1 MTETPTFSTAATA
14 APHMAAADAGRDIL
28 AMGGNAVEAMIAMAA
43 TIAVVYPH
51 MNSVGGDA
59 FWLIRERKGRAR
71 SIEACG
77 PAAALANIP
86 DYNRLGHGT
95 IPSRGPL
102 AALTVPG
109 AVAGWALAHE
119 YAKSLGGRLGLR
131 DLLSHAIRYAREGV
145 AVSASEARGRPNEA
159 AALFAAPG
167 FAKAFLHE
175 GKLPPAGHVRTYP
188 ELAGMLEYL
197 AGAGLDDFYR
207 GDVGREIAA
216 DCERI
221 GSPLRRPDLSGFEAR
236 MFDPLEQR
244 LPGRTIY
251 NTRPPTQG
259 LAALLILGTY
269 ERLGVKR
276 IETFEHLHGLVESV
290 KRAFAVR
297 DRLCVDFG
305 RFLPDEIGHCLE
317 PSFLERQAHAV
328 SMSRAADWPAAPA
341 KGDTIWMGS
350 VDQSGLAVSYI
361 QSTYWEYG
369 SGCVLPKTGVLLQN
383 RGVSFSLHPEA
394 VNALSAGKRP
404 FHTLNPA
411 MAAFDDGRVMPYGSM
426 GGDGQPQFQA
436 QIITRY
442 LDGMSLLDAIEAPR
456 FLLGRTWGQ
465 SSTTLKL
472 EDRFDPSLTR
482 ALERAGHVVEILPEA
497 FSDTAGHA
505 GALVRHARGRVEA
518 AHDPRADGGASGL

>member
-1 MTETPTFSTAATA
+1 MSETPTFSTAATA
-14 APHMAAADAGRDIL
+14 APHMAAADAGRDAL

-59 FWLIRERKGRAR
+59 FWLIREPKGRAR

-77 PAAALANIP
+77 PAAAAATLER
-86 DYNRLGHGT
+86 YQRLGGAS
-95 IPSRGPL
+95 IPARGPL

-109 AVAGWALAHE
+109 AIGGWALAHA
-119 YAKSLGGRLGLR
+119 YSKSLGGRLGLG
-131 DLLSHAIRYAREGV
+131 DLLSHAIKFAREGI
-145 AVSASEARGRPNEA
+145 AVSASEARGQPNEQ

-167 FAKAFLHE
+167 FAEAFLHE
-175 GKLPPAGHVRTYP
+175 GKLPPAGHVRRAP
-188 ELAGMLEYL
+188 ALASMLDYL
-197 AGAGLDDFYR
+197 VSAGLDDFYR

-216 DCERI
+216 DCARI
-221 GSPLRRPDLSGFEAR
+221 GSPLVRKDLQAFEAVMR
-236 MFDPLEQR
+236 DPLELR
-244 LPGRTIY
+244 LPGRTLY

-259 LAALLILGTY
+259 LAALLILGVFD
-269 ERLGVKR
+269 RLNAKR
-276 IETFEHLHGLVESV
+276 PDSFEHIHGLVESV
-290 KRAFAVR
+290 KRAFVVR
-297 DRLCVDFG
+297 DRLCVDHG
-305 RFLPDEIGHCLE
+305 RVLPDEIADCLE
-317 PSFLERQAHAV
+317 PAFLQREASAI
-328 SMSRAADWPAAPA
+328 AADRTAQWPAPTG
-341 KGDTIWMGS
+341 KGDTVWMGA

-383 RGVSFSLHPEA
+383 RGVSFSLHPEH
-394 VNALSAGKRP
+394 VNVLTPGQRP

-411 MAAFDDGRVMPYGSM
+411 MAAFHDGRVMPYGSM

-436 QIITRY
+436 QVLTRY
-442 LDGMSLLDAIEAPR
+442 ERGMGLADAIDAPR

-465 SSTTLKL
+465 TSTTLKL

-482 ALERAGHVVEILPEA
+482 ALERAGHAVEILPDA
-497 FSDTAGHA
+497 YSDTAGHA
-505 GALVRHARGRVEA
+505 GALVRHPKGRVEA